1 MVKAYQE
8 RYLDEWNSG
17 TPDRGNASDYVK
29 SQSLKQFTICSPP
42 EGRKWTVL
50 AYAKNKFHNKEDG
63 KIFQK
68 YQENSGLFIITTS
81 SVYFG
86 CDYVVRVI
94 DREKKKAMGDLLQI
108 VEFEVRSK
116 RSYDEQQKLIYT
128 IRNNIDERSMVVGEL
143 FRDIDLSDHPELN
156 ETDGTITGILK
167 PKQRSKSGHPF
178 NIGFDRVPVLHMSTY
193 VSNTQDSWYASTRVF
208 IPPECI
214 FDEEMA
220 LFLTGMHC
228 YGTNG
233 AHYVDLML
241 AKSGSS
247 VCKDLINDGARELD
261 ISDNPFFTYNSETK
275 KIKCAS
281 KMNLL
286 EGQDVASTLVVEIA
300 LAEKEVHLEN
310 ARVQKVDFI
319 ERNNRFPNANTDCT
333 LCFPEK
339 ETIGSISF

>member
-42 EGRKWTVL
+42 E
-50 AYAKNKFHNKEDG
+50 
-63 KIFQK
+63 
-68 YQENSGLFIITTS
+68 
-81 SVYFG
+81 
-86 CDYVVRVI
+86 
-94 DREKKKAMGDLLQI
+94 
-108 VEFEVRSK
+108 

-247 VCKDLINDGARELD
+247 VCKYGDWNREPGNRTRGFRLPGRSSTTELPVHLSHLFPRDLINDGARELD

-300 LAEKEVHLEN
+300 LAEKETIDSRMPTPI
-310 ARVQKVDFI
+310 ARCAFQRKKLLAA
-319 ERNNRFPNANTDCT
+319 FPSEQQLQAVLSTGNSSE
-333 LCFPEK
+333 LLLP
-339 ETIGSISF
+339 I